1 MVSNTMN
8 MSLDNSIKL
17 NVCEYMKYNIQ
28 KANEEK
34 YSHAFKRM
42 SHPYAIFVQI
52 LLLFFHCA
60 RANVHQLN
68 VIDMKVKIL
77 TVHLSSGMKYT
88 AFNF

>member
-42 SHPYAIFVQI
+42 SHPYATFVQI

-68 VIDMKVKIL
+68 MVKIL
-77 TVHLSSGMKYT
+77 TVHLFSE
-88 AFNF
+88 

>member
-42 SHPYAIFVQI
+42 SHPYATFVQI
-52 LLLFFHCA
+52 FCF
-60 RANVHQLN
+60 
-68 VIDMKVKIL
+68 
-77 TVHLSSGMKYT
+77 ST
-88 AFNF
+88 AQEPMCTN